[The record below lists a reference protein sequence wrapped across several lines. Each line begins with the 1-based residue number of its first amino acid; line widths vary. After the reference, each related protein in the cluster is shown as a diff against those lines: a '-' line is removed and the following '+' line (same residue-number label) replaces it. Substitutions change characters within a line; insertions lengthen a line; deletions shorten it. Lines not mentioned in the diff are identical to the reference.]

1 MTAKPGILM
10 VNLGSPDEPTPQ
22 AVRKYLFEFLHDK
35 RVIDTSRWI
44 WCPILHGIIL
54 RVRPKKSAALYA
66 KIWNDLGGGDGQE
79 APLVRVTRE
88 QVAGVQAQLGD
99 GVHVETAMRYGS
111 PSVKSAM
118 EKLIE
123 AGCQQITVLPLYPQ
137 FSHTTTSSVQ
147 DAVDKSLVELAINP
161 QIKTIQDYHDNP
173 EYIKAIGDSL
183 KAHIA
188 TLSWDPDVIMASFH
202 GLPQRYVDQGDP
214 YAAQCKRSTDLVREY
229 VGMSD
234 DKLRLTFQSRFGPM
248 AWLQPYT
255 SVTLEELGKS
265 GVKNVAVITPGF
277 AADCLETLEEIAMEG
292 RETFEEA
299 GGENFTMVPCLN
311 SSPEHIDL
319 LASLARPTA

>member
-1 MTAKPGILM
+1 MTKRGVLL
-10 VNLGSPDEPTPQ
+10 VNLGSPDAPTPQ

-66 KIWNDLGGGDGQE
+66 KIWNQLGGGEGQE

-88 QVAGVQAQLGD
+88 QTAGVQAELGNKA
-99 GVHVETAMRYGS
+99 HVETAMRYGA

-118 EKLIE
+118 DKLQEK
-123 AGCQQITVLPLYPQ
+123 GCEQITILPLYPQ

-147 DAVDKSLVELAINP
+147 DAVDKAVATMTSPP
-161 QIKTIQDYHDNP
+161 QTETIQEYHENAS
-173 EYIKAIGDSL
+173 YIKAIGDSL
-183 KAHIA
+183 KAHLV
-188 TLSWDPDVIMASFH
+188 TLSWEPDVILASFH

-214 YAAQCKRSTDLVREY
+214 YASQCKQTTDLVREY
-229 VGMSD
+229 LGVSD
-234 DKLRLTFQSRFGPM
+234 DKFRLTFQSRFGPM

-277 AADCLETLEEIAMEG
+277 AADCLETLEEIAIEG
-292 RETFEEA
+292 RETFMEA
-299 GGENFTMVPCLN
+299 GGENFSIVPCLN
-311 SSPEHIDL
+311 NSPEHIEVL
-319 LASLARPTA
+319 TKLVNPAA